1 MSGEKETVGYV
12 AWWLLFYGT
21 LLCLGLIASGNDPKD
36 EPNKAAHIGGV
47 LCFSVPLLA
56 SPWLLR
62 GLASLWE
69 HWKRGRPQRELARA
83 VSRERAAERRE
94 IEQNKRTEQAA
105 LRREKEEQQRRSR
118 EVATA
123 RKEVEAFYAQHADLL
138 LDQLPE
144 ALFRANMQSH
154 FPDGISPEQ
163 AWVVS
168 RDFIAQLQPMLA
180 QGRERKKALAQAERR
195 KKEKVREL
203 QAQIDQLRERIVSVT
218 SGPIDDED
226 FREKESANINKKIG
240 ELEAKKLQIETS
252 DE

>member
-1 MSGEKETVGYV
+1 MSEEKETVGYV

-21 LLCLGLIASGNDPKD
+21 LLGLGVIASGTDPKD
-36 EPNKAAHIGGV
+36 EPNKAAHVGGL

-69 HWKRGRPQRELARA
+69 HWKRGRPQREFARA
-83 VSRERAAERRE
+83 AARERAAERRE
-94 IEQNKRTEQAA
+94 IEQSKRAEQAA

-123 RKEVEAFYAQHADLL
+123 RKEVEAFYSQHADLL
-138 LDQLPE
+138 LDQIPE

-195 KKEKVREL
+195 RKEKVREL
-203 QAQIDQLRERIVSVT
+203 QAQIDKQRDRLVSVM
-218 SGPIDDED
+218 SGPIDDKD
-226 FREKESANINKKIG
+226 FRESEVAGINKKIG
-240 ELEAKKLQIETS
+240 ELEEQKRRIETI